1 MSFWKT
7 LSKMGAV
14 MNPATLATNKGV
26 GLVNKDMGGMLER
39 SPFASGIGGYAAGMA
54 KKEDDAMALGGLE
67 ADNVMRD
74 AEMKAY
80 QAEGPASVYGEK
92 SPGGLNSALGGS
104 IWGKMASKTKG
115 AI

>member
-7 LSKMGAV
+7 MSKMGGII
-14 MNPATLATNKGV
+14 NPTQLLTNKGV
-26 GLVNKDMGGMLER
+26 GLVNKSAGNMLEM
-39 SPFASGIGGYAAGMA
+39 SPTSFGGYASGMA

-67 ADNVMRD
+67 ATNVMRD

-80 QAEGPASVYGEK
+80 QAEGPASVYGER
-92 SPGGLNSALGGS
+92 SPGGINSALGGS